1 MVIENINTL
10 NKTLKDSM
18 KTYKDHTTIQDDIR

>member
-10 NKTLKDSM
+10 NKILKDSL
-18 KTYKDHTTIQDDIR
+18 KIYKDHTTIQDIR